1 MHLLSYGALPKG
13 GFAFTSRWLMLPAP
27 LYFSLLFLSLLLTAL
42 SGGMLIEGLIRK
54 KPRGHFIRWGA
65 VLLLSALYL
74 LLALGTQTLIANTMV
89 GG

>member
-1 MHLLSYGALPKG
+1 
-13 GFAFTSRWLMLPAP
+13 
-27 LYFSLLFLSLLLTAL
+27 
-42 SGGMLIEGLIRK
+42 MLIGGLIHK

-74 LLALGTQTLIANTMV
+74 LLALGIKALIANTMV